1 MTNNQNISNQ
11 SQQAGSNEIEEST
24 TNNQEEISLLWDN
37 SADHLQIGQQEEILN
52 SSEPQQDPLITNE
65 KKDTKV
71 YENTKQTTNE
81 NHTNELLESMTT
93 AREANLAELN
103 MTLRSKE
110 KLKEPTRFKDY
121 VKE

>member
-1 MTNNQNISNQ
+1 MTNNQNISIQ

-37 SADHLQIGQQEEILN
+37 SAEHLLIGQQEEISN

-65 KKDTKV
+65 KEDTKV

-81 NHTNELLESMTT
+81 NHRNELLESMTA